1 MEKKSSLSIYSAL
14 VANLL
19 IACTKFAAGAFSN
32 SSAMISEGIHS
43 LVDTLNEVLLLWG
56 IRQSSKPRDAVRPFG
71 YGREL
76 FFWSFIVSMLIF
88 GLGGGI
94 SIYQGI
100 THIIHPE
107 PLGDPKWNYIVL
119 VASVIFEGVSF
130 IIALKAF
137 NKVRAGQPFWQTIRD
152 SKDPTDFLVLF
163 EDGAAVLGLMMVIC
177 CVWIEH
183 EYKIAYLDGVASLMV
198 GVLLVFVASVIARE
212 SHSLLMG
219 EGISKTTRKKIIFI
233 TEQDAAAEK
242 VLRLFSIYVGAE
254 EILLMMD
261 VQFEKELNTPEI
273 HHSIDRIKEAIQ
285 KEYSKVKYLIIQPDY
300 GG

>member
-1 MEKKSSLSIYSAL
+1 MKKSKLSIYSAL

-19 IACTKFAAGAFSN
+19 IACTKFAAGAFSH

-43 LVDTLNEVLLLWG
+43 MVDTLNEVLLLWG
-56 IRQSSKPRDAVRPFG
+56 IKQSSRPGDATRPFG

-100 THIIHPE
+100 MHIIHPE
-107 PLGDPKWNYIVL
+107 PLGDPFWNYIVL
-119 VASVIFEGVSF
+119 FSSLFFEGISF
-130 IIALKAF
+130 IIALREF
-137 NKVRAGQPFWQTIRD
+137 NKVRNGQPFWQTIKD

-163 EDGAAVLGLMMVIC
+163 EDGAAVLGLMIVLC

-183 EYKIAYLDGVASLMV
+183 AYQIAWLDGLASLLV
-198 GVLLVFVASVIARE
+198 GILLVFVSSVIARE

-219 EGISKTTRKKIIFI
+219 EGISKRTRVKIIHI
-233 TEQDAAAEK
+233 VEEDEAAEK
-242 VLRLFSIYVGAE
+242 VLKLFSIYVGAE

-261 VQFEKELNTPEI
+261 VQFKKNLTTPAI
-273 HHSIDRIKEAIQ
+273 HQSIDRIKDSVQ
-285 KEYSKVKYLIIQPDY
+285 KEYAKVKYLIIQPDY
-300 GG
+300 YG